1 MGHSCFAS
9 ILNQFPLM
17 LKNPAPLTSSRKP
30 PRVLPISYDLPL
42 YGPSTCLV
50 HVSPQA
56 LNYCAVPK
64 GPPGWVMRPTLE
76 RCGRACSPLALCLL

>member
-1 MGHSCFAS
+1 
-9 ILNQFPLM
+9 M

-50 HVSPQA
+50 HVSPEA

-76 RCGRACSPLALCLL
+76 RRGRACSPESYDGLGRARGLPEPRLPCW